1 MKPPKVIYV
10 GPYDYEVHMRKR
22 IDVLGEA
29 HIDEGDIDLK
39 VEQSP
44 ASLRTTLLHELM
56 HVIIV
61 QSGMRKA
68 MQMDMQA
75 EEQVIRTLEAWLIQ
89 LLQDNPELVTF
100 LTTTERNG

>member
-1 MKPPKVIYV
+1 
-10 GPYDYEVHMRKR
+10 MRKR